1 MIRHLQRDRID
12 ARWWDQRLL
21 ECRNKLWYARYQVL
35 DLASPGWEALVD
47 DQSGAIMPLTW
58 RRKYGVRY
66 LFQPFALQQL
76 GIFSPAPIDPAQQER
91 MLRAVP
97 PAFRLVDIAGNGEAP
112 PPVIPGWA
120 STPSANLIVRHDAA
134 SVDHRV
140 GYSQGHLRN
149 LRRGTE
155 AEFHAIGTDPFM
167 ALFLGTTALRHG
179 PFDKAG
185 LRALPRMIQLSMDL
199 GEGRIEGMTVDGQL
213 VAAIWWVVWQDR
225 VLLMKSA
232 NSDKGRGEHAMFHLV
247 DRCIGTLPPG
257 GMLDLAGSNDPGTRR
272 FYEGFGARPSTY
284 FRLRRN
290 TLPRWIRKLKP

>member
-1 MIRHLQRDRID
+1 MIRHLQRHRIG
-12 ARWWDQRLL
+12 AHWWDQRLL
-21 ECRNKLWYARYQVL
+21 ECRNELWYAKEQVL

-91 MLRAVP
+91 MLHAVP
-97 PAFRLVDIAGNGEAP
+97 PAFRLVDIAVNGEAP
-112 PPVIPGWA
+112 PPVIPGWG
-120 STPSANLIVRHDAA
+120 STPCANLVVRRDAA

-155 AEFHAIGTDPFM
+155 AEFHSIGTDPFM

-185 LRALPRMIQLSMDL
+185 LRAVGANTPCSTWWIGASVPCLPVGCWTLLVRTIPEHAGSMKGSGHVRPPIFACGGTPCRAGSGNSNPEGWSL
-199 GEGRIEGMTVDGQL
+199 NSVGRI
-213 VAAIWWVVWQDR
+213 
-225 VLLMKSA
+225 
-232 NSDKGRGEHAMFHLV
+232 
-247 DRCIGTLPPG
+247 RC
-257 GMLDLAGSNDPGTRR
+257 
-272 FYEGFGARPSTY
+272 
-284 FRLRRN
+284 
-290 TLPRWIRKLKP
+290 